1 MLDASS
7 FLDAADPEVDEFH
20 ALPDLPVITGS
31 EERVDERSRC
41 GASED
46 EEEAD
51 AQQHEKQG
59 DEPEFLVVLQEV
71 DELGNQTGL
80 AGLTSLLKGVVFI
93 FTHGG
98 WLGV

>member
-1 MLDASS
+1 
-7 FLDAADPEVDEFH
+7 VDGFH

-31 EERVDERSRC
+31 EERVDEWSCC

-51 AQQHEKQG
+51 AQQHEKQW
-59 DEPEFLVVLQEV
+59 DEPEFFVVLQEV
-71 DELGNQTGL
+71 DELGDQAGL
-80 AGLTSLLKGVVFI
+80 AGLSSLFEGVVFI